1 MIHKCVIHLGKST
14 KLFPIDF
21 PNTENYFHLLLIYF
35 WLFFFL
41 QIFDK
46 AKPPDVS
53 TCHPNLWD
61 HVMLGGSSVSPPHLD
76 FCTHVGG
83 VNLKRWTV
91 QSERLFKVLTI
102 WVNHC
107 SLANEK
113 LSFPAT
119 YVRWGWSGALRK
131 CNKYDLTATQCFWLA
146 HHNDWSRWFV
156 ISSPSP
162 ICCPS
167 FSFIGGVAK
176 EYGTKLGCEKYFLRV
191 TYSAPLEML

>member
-1 MIHKCVIHLGKST
+1 LTFLFSSDFWQAKAPWCKHLPSKPMGSCYAWG
-14 KLFPIDF
+14 LFSF
-21 PNTENYFHLLLIYF
+21 
-35 WLFFFL
+35 
-41 QIFDK
+41 
-46 AKPPDVS
+46 S
-53 TCHPNLWD
+53 
-61 HVMLGGSSVSPPHLD
+61 PHLD

-83 VNLKRWTV
+83 VDLKRWTV
-91 QSERLFKVLTI
+91 QSERQFKVLTI

-113 LSFPAT
+113 QSFPAT